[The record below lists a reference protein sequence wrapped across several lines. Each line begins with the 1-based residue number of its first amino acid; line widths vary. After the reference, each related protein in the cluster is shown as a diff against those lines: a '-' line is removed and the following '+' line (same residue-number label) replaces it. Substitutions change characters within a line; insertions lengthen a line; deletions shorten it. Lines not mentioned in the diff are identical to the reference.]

1 VTIHVLQG
9 NRPMAVDNRT
19 LGRFNLAGIAPAP
32 RGMPQIEVTFDIDRN
47 GIINVSAKDK
57 ATGKEQSIR
66 IEGSGGLTKEDIER
80 MKKDAEAHA
89 ADDVKKAE
97 LVKLRNVADN
107 TAYQIEQQLSEHGDK
122 IPADERAKVEASINN
137 LRSTLKGDDA
147 EAIKKA
153 NDKLMK
159 DAQTIGKIIYEKAA
173 QQAQPSS
180 TASPSAGGD
189 GDGSAAKDDNVID
202 AEFEVKET
210 K

>member
-1 VTIHVLQG
+1 
-9 NRPMAVDNRT
+9 
-19 LGRFNLAGIAPAP
+19 
-32 RGMPQIEVTFDIDRN
+32 
-47 GIINVSAKDK
+47 
-57 ATGKEQSIR
+57 
-66 IEGSGGLTKEDIER
+66 
-80 MKKDAEAHA
+80 
-89 ADDVKKAE
+89 
-97 LVKLRNVADN
+97 LVKLRNVGDN

-137 LRSTLKGDDA
+137 LRATLKGDDA

-180 TASPSAGGD
+180 ADHAEAGPGD
-189 GDGSAAKDDNVID
+189 GGEGGAPKDDNVID